1 MIPFSITTPMTAKQ
15 VVAATNAL
23 LQVAR
28 VDEACTQAE
37 VDLIRT
43 FYESFSAD
51 EAMPAFDTLLGQNAG
66 MATDANVLLSNPE
79 HREFVVGACVMV
91 AYADG
96 QLSDA
101 ETKSIHGVGRALG
114 VSTERIGEIIDVVR
128 DHLLS
133 QFARLPDSGSV
144 AKVAQ
149 ELS

>member
-15 VVAATNAL
+15 TIAATNAL

-28 VDEACTQAE
+28 VDAACTQAE

-43 FYESFSAD
+43 FYQSFSAD
-51 EAMPAFDTLLGQNAG
+51 EAMPAFDTLLGQNTG
-66 MATDANVLLSNPE
+66 MASGADVLLSDPE

-101 ETKSIHGVGRALG
+101 ETESIHGVGRALG
-114 VSTERIGEIIDVVR
+114 VSAERIGQIIALVQ

-133 QFARLPDSGSV
+133 QLAGLPDSASV